1 LQILFFLRP
10 LRKIVLEEETDN
22 KTLLALREIF
32 IEMMDVD
39 PTSQTKRSVDAE
51 RLIVA
56 YGRFSDYPR
65 RQQDIH

>member
-1 LQILFFLRP
+1 M
-10 LRKIVLEEETDN
+10 
-22 KTLLALREIF
+22 
-32 IEMMDVD
+32 EMMDVD